1 VQEEDGVRW
10 IWIVVVILVLA
21 GLYIWMYRYA
31 RKRQEAFDAQYEA
44 AKERREVFV
53 LHKRIVRERPQSGW
67 LKFARFKTYQV
78 VGRVNVSQSLRG
90 IQMSRMQTVT
100 FQTTKSEYDKIQPNH
115 KYKMDIAGNY
125 IGYVLAPPPVKENK
139 KDRTKAKEKGTDKG
153 AAKSKKTSAASQGG
167 PGGRGLRGG
176 QENAAEAKGRLRRL
190 VRLGRRGKDG
200 DTDHS

>member
-1 VQEEDGVRW
+1 MRW
-10 IWIVVVILVLA
+10 IWIVVVILVLT

-31 RKRQEAFDAQYEA
+31 RKRQKEFDAQYEA

-78 VGRVNVSQSLRG
+78 VGRVNVSQSMRG

-139 KDRTKAKEKGTDKG
+139 KDRSKAKEKGTDKG
-153 AAKSKKTSAASQGG
+153 AAKSKKSAAASQSAKGG
-167 PGGRGLRGG
+167 QGSRGG
-176 QENAAEAKGRLRRL
+176 HANPKEERGRLRNL
-190 VRLGRRGKDG
+190 VRLVRRGKDG
-200 DTDHS
+200 DTDNR

>member
-1 VQEEDGVRW
+1 MRW
-10 IWIVVVILVLA
+10 IWIVLVILVLV

-31 RKRQEAFDAQYEA
+31 RKRQKAFDAQYEA

-78 VGRVNVSQSLRG
+78 VGRVNVSQSIRG

-125 IGYVLAPPPVKENK
+125 IGYVLAPPPVRE
-139 KDRTKAKEKGTDKG
+139 TGKGRDKGKGKTANQTG
-153 AAKSKKTSAASQGG
+153 AAKGKKGKGGEAA
-167 PGGRGLRGG
+167 GG
-176 QENAAEAKGRLRRL
+176 QGASRTGGAGARMGAWFRRS
-190 VRLGRRGKDG
+190 RGSGNG
-200 DTDHS
+200 DSEKR